1 MEWFLPRRPDKLN
14 VNLKEGGNTIAHGVG
29 IDTFGLL

>member
-1 MEWFLPRRPDKLN
+1 MILAGRPDKLN
-14 VNLKEGGNTIAHGVG
+14 VNLKEGGGTAAHGVG